1 MRQREAIRHLFLDR
15 GCSYSIRDAATLLGW
30 PIPRLRSELSS
41 QYLVPER
48 SWDTKPVPWS
58 AVAVLALG
66 DWSYLRIEEALGDD
80 AYVLPHLVR
89 LEDAHVRLPRYQLVV
104 IRAAAQRT
112 GATVDELLARHFAD
126 LACEE
131 APSLSAAVPGF
142 REAFHWPSAVARN
155 EEDATFAKA
164 STA

>member
-1 MRQREAIRHLFLDR
+1 MRKREAIRRLFLDR
-15 GCSYSIRDAATLLGW
+15 GRGYSIAGAATLLGW
-30 PIPRLRSELSS
+30 PIPRLRTELSS

-48 SWDTKPVPWS
+48 SWDTKSVPWS

-66 DWSYLRIEEALGDD
+66 EWSYLRIEEALGDD
-80 AYVLPHLVR
+80 ACVLPQLVR
-89 LEDAHVRLPRYQLVV
+89 LEGAQVRLPGYQLAA
-104 IRAAAQRT
+104 IRAAAQRN
-112 GATVDELLARHFAD
+112 GASVDEFLGRYFTD

-131 APSLSAAVPGF
+131 APSLSAEVPGF

-155 EEDATFAKA
+155 ETEVTFAKA